1 MPGFTGGV
9 ADTTED
15 PNSVNATWVLSK
27 GCCIYTF
34 LERYCKSNTLVTT
47 HVVSRV
53 LQISVANLLT
63 SNTAWSIPNFKR
75 KMRDMDK
82 TMSDP
87 S

>member
-53 LQISVANLLT
+53 LQISVAVKECGLSRVMKEFILY
-63 SNTAWSIPNFKR
+63 
-75 KMRDMDK
+75 M
-82 TMSDP
+82 
-87 S
+87 